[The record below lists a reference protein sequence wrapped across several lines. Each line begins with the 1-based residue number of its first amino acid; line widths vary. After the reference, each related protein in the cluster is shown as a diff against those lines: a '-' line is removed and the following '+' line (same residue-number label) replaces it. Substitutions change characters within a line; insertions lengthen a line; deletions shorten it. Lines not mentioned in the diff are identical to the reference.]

1 MKFLIIILIALN
13 LYGSAFVTEVE
24 QEGPKKI
31 KLSEMTS
38 LTDEYTIMYH
48 PDYGVVRIQFELT
61 GKVQAAEHIIR
72 RDSRLPAKLQTIPK
86 DYLHSGALRPFN
98 SKLSEATGGSFYKF
112 ILTPVAPISEYGD
125 KALVM
130 SNMAPM
136 FDFQIKIWNKIL
148 KQTRGKVTVEFETDK
163 ACMMPNSYIMKE
175 YINPRMS
182 KSEQEIHNMNRS
194 FCEKRRKI
202 NAPQNML
209 IRTSD
214 KCYRFNFGPYED
226 YFEGTD
232 VSDYEISCPTSK
244 YI

>member
-1 MKFLIIILIALN
+1 MKILIIILIALN
-13 LYGSAFVTEVE
+13 LYGSTFATEVE
-24 QEGPKKI
+24 QAEPKKI
-31 KLSEMTS
+31 KLSEMTT
-38 LTDEYTIMYH
+38 LTDEYTIKYH
-48 PDYGVVRIQFELT
+48 SDHGVVIIEFEMT
-61 GKVQAAEHIIR
+61 GKAKIAENIIR

-98 SKLSEATGGSFYKF
+98 SKLSEAIGGGFYKF
-112 ILTPVAPISEYGD
+112 ILTPVAPVSEYGE

-130 SNMAPM
+130 TNMVPM
-136 FDFQIKIWNKIL
+136 FNFQIEIWNKIL
-148 KQTRGKVTVEFETDK
+148 KQTRGKVTVEFETNK

-175 YINPRMS
+175 YISPRMS
-182 KSEQEIHNMNRS
+182 KNEQEIHNMNRS

-209 IRTSD
+209 IRTAD

-226 YFEGTD
+226 YFEGTN
-232 VSDYEISCPTSK
+232 VSDYEISCPISK